1 MPCLVDGTNGLNL
14 RCTTLCLSSFQQSV
28 VGATSPISPIGHLLL
43 WPTAFKVTTMM
54 VMMSLDMPIIVI
66 GDMSMLSP
74 SLANGRLWGD

>member
-1 MPCLVDGTNGLNL
+1 
-14 RCTTLCLSSFQQSV
+14 
-28 VGATSPISPIGHLLL
+28 LL

-54 VMMSLDMPIIVI
+54 VMMSLDMPINVI